1 MLTFMTLF
9 PIYWCFLTG
18 IRSKAEIFS
27 FPPKLYQFSIY
38 WQNFTSTLF
47 KGPYGM
53 YLRNSL
59 IIASGNTI
67 LVTSLAVLA
76 AYSLSR
82 YNIKGK
88 KDIFFWTITNR
99 MAPPAAFMLPI
110 FILFSKFLK
119 IGNYNLYDTHIGVIM
134 VYCLFNLPFAVWL
147 LKGIID
153 GIYWTGYVDP
163 KAKTKKRLIKNA
175 VHIIPRDGLDSM
187 EEISYYGD
195 SGSLWVTENNYAVA
209 LHFAGELYDNPVE
222 FALAHPI
229 LDVMKTLGVSF

>member
-1 MLTFMTLF
+1 MKRKSMKIAGKVFRYIIWIMLTFMTLF

-119 IGNYNLYDTHIGVIM
+119 IGNHNLYDTHIGVIM
-134 VYCLFNLPFAVWL
+134 VHCLFNLPR
-147 LKGIID
+147 KH
-153 GIYWTGYVDP
+153 
-163 KAKTKKRLIKNA
+163 RCER
-175 VHIIPRDGLDSM
+175 VHSTP
-187 EEISYYGD
+187 
-195 SGSLWVTENNYAVA
+195 AC
-209 LHFAGELYDNPVE
+209 AGHHRP
-222 FALAHPI
+222 
-229 LDVMKTLGVSF
+229 